1 MIQLILISA
10 EAKNAEDGADFEV
23 LTNDNGGSGGLGTE
37 SAITAIGG
45 GIFLLIILICCVA
58 MCCCKYR

>member
-1 MIQLILISA
+1 M
-10 EAKNAEDGADFEV
+10 V
-23 LTNDNGGSGGLGTE
+23 LTDDNGGSGGLGTE

-58 MCCCKYR
+58 MCYGNTGK